1 MLSTLFTF
9 HGCIRERKLIVFK
22 FILIFRSHLLYIVR
36 TIVLTMCAVNK
47 REVLWPT
54 NSIWYGGYDL
64 LSCSYVLAEFAAVS
78 LCCVVCSAVLYCKL
92 CVCILFAYSSEL
104 VFARTLL
111 RSLCL
116 ALLLSKSWCEFIQFI
131 CGMIKTNLFC
141 KRIRRLNRSVR
152 TSGLRLF
159 LTEKNLVNFYILLFS
174 ASFLQW
180 LTQRD
185 GWIERMYWIIV
196 IIK

>member
-111 RSLCL
+111 QSLCL
-116 ALLLSKSWCEFIQFI
+116 ALLLSKSWCKFIQFI
-131 CGMIKTNLFC
+131 CGMIKTNLFW
-141 KRIRRLNRSVR
+141 KE
-152 TSGLRLF
+152 SGVWIGLF
-159 LTEKNLVNFYILLFS
+159 AQVDLDDFWRKNLVNFNSLLFS
-174 ASFLQW
+174 ASFVQW
-180 LTQRD
+180 LIQRD
-185 GWIERMYWIIV
+185 GRIERIYWNIELSL
-196 IIK
+196 